1 MHSPLPPPKARDLLS
16 LLCIYKTNT
25 FHTLTHLLVRM
36 ATPAVLIVFFDYKS
50 VAWERDCLYLHVHGT
65 VLTRVVHGCVRQ
77 ARQARGKAQKLI
89 YTTTE
94 RHELYSTIVMA
105 SGLHML
111 HVHAVE

>member
-1 MHSPLPPPKARDLLS
+1 MYAFPPSLPPKQETYYLS
-16 LLCIYKTNT
+16 SVYTKQTRFI
-25 FHTLTHLLVRM
+25 HLTHLLVRM

-77 ARQARGKAQKLI
+77 ARGKAQKLI

-94 RHELYSTIVMA
+94 RHEI
-105 SGLHML
+105 
-111 HVHAVE
+111 